1 MGTAH
6 ARLLVAE
13 GAKVVIADL
22 LDESGAAL
30 AAELGNSARYT
41 HLDVTDAEQW
51 DAAVALAVRDFGQL
65 NVLVNNAGIVLD
77 NSPER
82 LIQNWRRV
90 LEVNLTGAFLGAQSS
105 LEALK
110 SAGGGSIVNISSIA
124 GLRGEPMSHAY
135 TASKWAVRGL
145 TKSLALE
152 LAAHNI
158 RVNSVHPGEISTV
171 IAADLVTD
179 ENSLDIPLGRPG
191 APGEVSPIIVFLAS
205 DESSYCTGS
214 EFIVDGGLT
223 AGLPRN
229 LHKP

>member
-1 MGTAH
+1 MGRTQDKVALISGGSRGMGAAH

-13 GAKVVIADL
+13 GAKVVIGDL

-41 HLDVTDAEQW
+41 HLDVTNAEQW

-77 NSPER
+77 NSPTR

-90 LEVNLTGAFLGAQSS
+90 L
-105 LEALK
+105 
-110 SAGGGSIVNISSIA
+110 
-124 GLRGEPMSHAY
+124 
-135 TASKWAVRGL
+135 
-145 TKSLALE
+145 
-152 LAAHNI
+152 
-158 RVNSVHPGEISTV
+158 
-171 IAADLVTD
+171 
-179 ENSLDIPLGRPG
+179 DIPLGRSG
-191 APGEVSPIIVFLAS
+191 APSEVSPIIVFLAS

-229 LHKP
+229 PHKP